1 MRPKAGARATVTQT
15 RAPGGSSVTASSGW
29 LLCPW
34 VRSSPGPLRT
44 GTCSVLCERLAS
56 LSITVTAGII
66 ILASTPL
73 CYLPHTH
80 THTHT
85 HDGWTQA
92 NSLSSRRGVRFFHL

>member
-1 MRPKAGARATVTQT
+1 MRPKAGARATVTQPG
-15 RAPGGSSVTASSGW
+15 APGGSSVAASSGW
-29 LLCPW
+29 LLSPW
-34 VRSSPGPLRT
+34 VRSSPELLRT
-44 GTCSVLCERLAS
+44 GTRSVLCERLAS

-73 CYLPHTH
+73 RYPPH

-92 NSLSSRRGVRFFHL
+92 NSLSSPRGVRFFHL